1 MTDIFTKR
9 AVLQHLKRRT
19 NGFLPALSGHRSIR
33 MTSTGAED
41 HPSAITTGKMRTQ
54 QQPGEW
60 RKKQLQNLEQKFS
73 DPQTRIESDEELQPM
88 WKEMESRVTRRRP
101 RTLMQTG
108 GKSGRVNIR
117 ETDEDIWAQQGMY
130 EYNDEDDNDLA
141 KKE

>member
-1 MTDIFTKR
+1 
-9 AVLQHLKRRT
+9 
-19 NGFLPALSGHRSIR
+19 
-33 MTSTGAED
+33 
-41 HPSAITTGKMRTQ
+41 MRTQ